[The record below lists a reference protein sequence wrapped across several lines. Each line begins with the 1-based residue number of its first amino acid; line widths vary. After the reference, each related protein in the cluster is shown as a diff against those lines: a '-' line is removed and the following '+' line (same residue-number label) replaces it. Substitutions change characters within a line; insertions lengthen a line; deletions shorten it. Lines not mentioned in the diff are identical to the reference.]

1 MINRQFTTKPIC
13 ALIILFSFFAGFSQ
27 SLPFNFE
34 GDITTSDFSDFDGGV
49 VTVITNPNPSGI
61 NMSASVA
68 QIVRDGGAAWS
79 GSKIL
84 LADNLD
90 FSVKT
95 KITMKVYTKAAVG
108 TTIKLKLE
116 GTGPAVDVD
125 AVTTVSSAWETLE
138 WIFAGTEN
146 NLNELVFMFDFGNV
160 GDGSVTSTF
169 YFDDVEQV
177 SGPTAPQPT
186 SLPIDFES
194 GVVNTDFLN
203 YSGSTAAI
211 VSNPQADAANPS
223 GTVCQ
228 IIRDG
233 GNYYGGSKIF
243 LNSAIDLSTAW
254 HISMKVYTTAP
265 IGTRIKFE
273 LQKAGGSTSFD
284 KLTTVS
290 GEWETIS
297 WNFDGQASD
306 YNSIQLMFDF
316 GNVGDGTSTSTFLFD
331 DVQQV
336 SGPAIADPLQ
346 ATLPVDFENSV
357 VTTDFTNFFGAQTT
371 VIPNPHID
379 TNNPSATVGKFIR
392 SGGSGYMRS
401 KLTLTDH
408 IADMSNAGTL
418 SMKVYTDAPVGT
430 TLKFKLESSPPEQ
443 FGKEQDAQT
452 TVSGEW
458 ATYTWDLSNADNPI
472 YDVITLMLGY
482 GGPNDASANATFLFD
497 DIKVVSNSLTND
509 IDESFSIDHLNAFP
523 NPINDV
529 VTISAKN
536 NTINSIT
543 LYDLLGKEIILLQP
557 NSLVATVDVSALT
570 NGIYIAEI
578 LTSSGKGSLKLV
590 KE

>member
-1 MINRQFTTKPIC
+1 MINRQSITKHIC
-13 ALIILFSFFAGFSQ
+13 ALIIVFSSFAGFSQ

-34 GDITTSDFSDFDGGV
+34 GDITTSDFSNFDGGV
-49 VTVITNPNPSGI
+49 ATVITNPNPSGI
-61 NMSASVA
+61 NTSASVA
-68 QIVRDGGAAWS
+68 QIVRDGGKPWS

-160 GDGSVTSTF
+160 GDGSVNSTF

-203 YSGSTAAI
+203 YNGSTAAI

-273 LQKAGGSTSFD
+273 LQKTGGSTGLD

-443 FGKEQDAQT
+443 FGKEQDALT

>member
-1 MINRQFTTKPIC
+1 MINRQFTTKHIC
-13 ALIILFSFFAGFSQ
+13 ALIILFSSFAGFSQ

-68 QIVRDGGAAWS
+68 QIVRDGGKPWS

-203 YSGSTAAI
+203 YNGSTAAI

-273 LQKAGGSTSFD
+273 LQKTGGSTSFD

-357 VTTDFTNFFGAQTT
+357 VTTDFTNFFGEQKT
-371 VIPNPHID
+371 VRPNPHID

-443 FGKEQDAQT
+443 FGKEQDALT

-536 NTINSIT
+536 NTIHSIT

>member
-1 MINRQFTTKPIC
+1 MINRQSITKPIC
-13 ALIILFSFFAGFSQ
+13 ALIIVFSSFAGFSQ

-68 QIVRDGGAAWS
+68 QIVRDGGKPWS

-160 GDGSVTSTF
+160 GDGSVNSTF

-203 YSGSTAAI
+203 YNGSTAAI

-273 LQKAGGSTSFD
+273 LQKTGGSTSFD

-443 FGKEQDAQT
+443 FGKEQDALT

>member
-1 MINRQFTTKPIC
+1 MINRQSITKHIC
-13 ALIILFSFFAGFSQ
+13 ALIIVFSSFAGFSQ

-34 GDITTSDFSDFDGGV
+34 GDITTTDFSNFDGGV
-49 VTVITNPNPSGI
+49 ATVITNPKPSGI
-61 NMSASVA
+61 NTSASVA
-68 QIVRDGGAAWS
+68 QIVRDGGKPWS

-203 YSGSTAAI
+203 YNGSTAAI

-273 LQKAGGSTSFD
+273 LQKTGGSTSFD

-443 FGKEQDAQT
+443 FGKEQDALT

-509 IDESFSIDHLNAFP
+509 IDESFSIDQLNAFP

>member
-68 QIVRDGGAAWS
+68 QIVRDGGKPWS

-160 GDGSVTSTF
+160 GDGSVNSTF

-203 YSGSTAAI
+203 YNGSTAAI

-273 LQKAGGSTSFD
+273 LQKTGGSTSFD

-443 FGKEQDAQT
+443 FGKEQDALT

>member
-1 MINRQFTTKPIC
+1 MINRQSITKHIC
-13 ALIILFSFFAGFSQ
+13 ALIIVFSSFAGFSQ

-34 GDITTSDFSDFDGGV
+34 GDITTSDFSNFDGGV
-49 VTVITNPNPSGI
+49 ATVITNPNPSGI
-61 NMSASVA
+61 NTSASVA
-68 QIVRDGGAAWS
+68 QIVRDGGKPWS

-160 GDGSVTSTF
+160 GDGSVNSTF

-203 YSGSTAAI
+203 YNGSTAAI

-273 LQKAGGSTSFD
+273 LQKTGGSTSFD

-306 YNSIQLMFDF
+306 YNSIQ
-316 GNVGDGTSTSTFLFD
+316 
-331 DVQQV
+331 
-336 SGPAIADPLQ
+336 
-346 ATLPVDFENSV
+346 
-357 VTTDFTNFFGAQTT
+357 
-371 VIPNPHID
+371 
-379 TNNPSATVGKFIR
+379 
-392 SGGSGYMRS
+392 
-401 KLTLTDH
+401 
-408 IADMSNAGTL
+408 
-418 SMKVYTDAPVGT
+418 
-430 TLKFKLESSPPEQ
+430 
-443 FGKEQDAQT
+443 
-452 TVSGEW
+452 
-458 ATYTWDLSNADNPI
+458 
-472 YDVITLMLGY
+472 
-482 GGPNDASANATFLFD
+482 
-497 DIKVVSNSLTND
+497 
-509 IDESFSIDHLNAFP
+509 
-523 NPINDV
+523 
-529 VTISAKN
+529 TIL
-536 NTINSIT
+536 IF
-543 LYDLLGKEIILLQP
+543 
-557 NSLVATVDVSALT
+557 
-570 NGIYIAEI
+570 
-578 LTSSGKGSLKLV
+578 
-590 KE
+590 

>member
-1 MINRQFTTKPIC
+1 MINRQSITKHIC
-13 ALIILFSFFAGFSQ
+13 ALIIVFSSFAGFSQ

-34 GDITTSDFSDFDGGV
+34 GDITTSDFSNFDGGV
-49 VTVITNPNPSGI
+49 ATVITNPNPSGI
-61 NMSASVA
+61 NTSASVA
-68 QIVRDGGAAWS
+68 QIVRDGGKPWS

-160 GDGSVTSTF
+160 GDGSVNSTF

-186 SLPIDFES
+186 ALPIDFES
-194 GVVNTDFLN
+194 GIVNTDFLN
-203 YSGSTAAI
+203 YNGSTAAI
-211 VSNPQADAANPS
+211 VSNPQADATNPS
-223 GTVCQ
+223 ATVCQ
-228 IIRDG
+228 IVRDG
-233 GNYYGGSKIF
+233 GNYWGGSKIF

-273 LQKAGGSTSFD
+273 LQKTGGSTSLD

-379 TNNPSATVGKFIR
+379 TNNPSATVGKFMR

-401 KLTLTDH
+401 KLTLTDY
-408 IADMSNAGTL
+408 IADMSTAGTL

-430 TLKFKLESSPPEQ
+430 MLKFKLESTPPQQ
-443 FGKEQDAQT
+443 FGKEQDAYT

-543 LYDLLGKEIILLQP
+543 LYDLLGKEIITLQP

-570 NGIYIAEI
+570 NGIYIVEI

>member
-68 QIVRDGGAAWS
+68 QIVRDGGKPWS

-116 GTGPAVDVD
+116 GSGPAVDVD

-160 GDGSVTSTF
+160 GDGSVNSTF

-177 SGPTAPQPT
+177 YGPTAPQPT

-203 YSGSTAAI
+203 YNGSTAAI

-273 LQKAGGSTSFD
+273 LQKTGGSTSFD

-443 FGKEQDAQT
+443 FGKEQDALT